1 MAVGESLAAARE
13 AAGRTVEDV
22 SRATRIRGE
31 LIRKIEAG
39 DFAACGGAVYA
50 RGHIR
55 AIAHALGVE
64 ADPLVAEFDTTYG
77 APEAP
82 AAREIFEH
90 EVIAMPARTG
100 PNWTAAM
107 AVAAAV
113 LLIVALVS
121 LFNTNGSG
129 APEEQAAP
137 LTSSSPTPT
146 AVVTPSAAQPSG
158 GALAGQIPGS
168 SVSLRVKVTNSKSY
182 VTVKAD
188 GKTTFQGLMTAPAQQ
203 DFTAKRTIHLV
214 IGNAAAVQLVVN
226 GRDLGSPGRPG
237 EVVRLDFG
245 PGDPTAAG

>member
-1 MAVGESLAAARE
+1 MGVGESLAAARE
-13 AAGRTVEDV
+13 DAGVSVEDV

-31 LIRKIEAG
+31 LLRKIEAG

-55 AIAHALGVE
+55 AIATYLGIDP
-64 ADPLVAEFDTTYG
+64 APLVAEFDQAHSG
-77 APEAP
+77 DEVP

-90 EVIAMPARTG
+90 EVLSMPERTG

-107 AVAAAV
+107 AVVAGLA
-113 LLIVALVS
+113 LLVALVS
-121 LFNTNGSG
+121 LFNTDRTGTPVE
-129 APEEQAAP
+129 AKT
-137 LTSSSPTPT
+137 LTTTSPTP
-146 AVVTPSAAQPSG
+146 SASVSPTTHASAGP
-158 GALAGQIPGS
+158 LAGQVRGTG
-168 SVSLRVKVTNSKSY
+168 VFLRVKVVNTRSY

-188 GKTTFQGLMTAPAQQ
+188 GKTTYQGLLTAPASM
-203 DFTAKRTIHLV
+203 DFTAKKTIHLV